1 MNPRALVAG
10 LGGAAALAGALA
22 FVSSDVR
29 AAGHRLEH
37 PEVKAP
43 TAAAA
48 TADHAEAP
56 YCTPQFKEVLRRV
69 VDACGLV
76 GETERR
82 GCAPVDVK
90 SFASI
95 SDADFLALFTPLEKR
110 GAILMFDDA
119 QDALDEG
126 AKAILKEKWEDRRG
140 AQFFFTVAR
149 ASKPGGKDFNKA
161 LSQKRANSVMFFLQ
175 ETTKEPDLD
184 KKVGLL
190 WLGSEYAQLPQDY
203 CGTWQNSRKDETRK
217 DRKCNT
223 EAINRSAFVSWVD
236 CRL

>member
-1 MNPRALVAG
+1 MQRAAIVAALGGTAALV
-10 LGGAAALAGALA
+10 GALL
-22 FVSSDVR
+22 FVSSDVK
-29 AAGHRLEH
+29 AAGHRLAH
-37 PEVKAP
+37 PEEKVAAP
-43 TAAAA
+43 SAAV
-48 TADHAEAP
+48 ADHAEAP

-76 GETERR
+76 GETDRR

-119 QDALDEG
+119 QDALDDG
-126 AKAILKEKWEDRRG
+126 ARTILKDTWEDRRG

-149 ASKPGGKDFNKA
+149 ASKPGGQALNKA
-161 LSQKRANSVMFFLQ
+161 LSQKRANSVMFLLQ
-175 ETTKEPDLD
+175 EQSKEPDLD

-203 CGTWQNSRKDETRK
+203 CGTWQNSRKDK
-217 DRKCNT
+217 KCNA

>member
-1 MNPRALVAG
+1 MNPSTLVAA
-10 LGGAAALAGALA
+10 LGGVAALAGALV

-29 AAGHRLEH
+29 AAGQRLAH
-37 PEVKAP
+37 PETKVAAP
-43 TAAAA
+43 VAAVAG
-48 TADHAEAP
+48 HAEAP

-76 GETERR
+76 GESERR

-119 QDALDEG
+119 QDALDET
-126 AKAILKEKWEDRRG
+126 AKGVLKEKWEDRRG
-140 AQFFFTVAR
+140 AQFFFVVAR

-161 LSQKRANSVMFFLQ
+161 LSQKRANSVMFYLQ
-175 ETTKEPDLD
+175 EQSKEPDLD

-203 CGTWQNSRKDETRK
+203 CGTWQNSRKDK
-217 DRKCNT
+217 KCNA